1 MSRPTPSPV
10 EVLENRTLLSAGA
23 VLSRGVLRVA
33 GDGASGNTI
42 TVANSVDQ
50 ASIDVTVT
58 SVRVNVAPKTFTK
71 SFPKAMGITSIAV
84 KGGRFNDVISVGQAN
99 PLAGIAD
106 FDLAARVTSGAGDDT
121 ITLTD
126 AADFVLPGA
135 GNDLVATN
143 GGNDV
148 VFAGLGND
156 NVDAGDGDDVVR
168 GNVGNDTIGGGGGND
183 RLAGNVGNDS
193 IGGGQGID
201 LLRGDV
207 GDDTLEGGPD
217 DDTLF
222 GFVGNDALSGGN
234 GNDVLWGGVGD
245 DTLEGGNGND
255 SLGGIIG
262 RNILSG
268 GQDADTFHVRALEL
282 NASNDFNATQGDV
295 LDLVPKAKSEGPT
308 PPAI

>member
-1 MSRPTPSPV
+1 MSRPSTSPV
-10 EVLENRTLLSAGA
+10 EVLEGRTLLSAGA

-33 GDGASGNTI
+33 GDGASANTI

-50 ASIDVTVT
+50 ASIDVTII
-58 SVRVNVAPKTFTK
+58 SVRVNVAPKTFTR

-84 KGGRFNDVISVGQAN
+84 KGGRFNDVISVGQDN
-99 PLAGIAD
+99 PLAGVAE
-106 FDLAARVTSGAGDDT
+106 FDLPARVTSGAGDDT
-121 ITLTD
+121 IDLTD

-135 GNDLVATN
+135 GNDVVDAR

-156 NVDAGDGDDVVR
+156 DVDAGSGDDVVR
-168 GNVGNDTIGGGGGND
+168 GNVGNDTIGGGDGND
-183 RLAGNVGNDS
+183 RLAGNFGNDS
-193 IGGGQGID
+193 VSGGPGNDVI
-201 LLRGDV
+201 RGDV
-207 GDDTLEGGPD
+207 GDDTLNGGGD

-234 GNDVLWGGVGD
+234 GNDALWGGIGD
-245 DTLEGGNGND
+245 DTLDGGNGND

-262 RNILSG
+262 RNALSG
-268 GQDADTFHVRALEL
+268 GQGADTFHVRALAL
-282 NASNDFNATQGDV
+282 NASNDFNAADGDI
-295 LDLVPKAKSEGPT
+295 LNLVPKAKSEGPT